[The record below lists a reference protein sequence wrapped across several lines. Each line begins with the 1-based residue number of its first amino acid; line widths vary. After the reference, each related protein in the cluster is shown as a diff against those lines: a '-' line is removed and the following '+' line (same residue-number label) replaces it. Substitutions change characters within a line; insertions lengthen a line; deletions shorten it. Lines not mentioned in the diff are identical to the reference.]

1 MIIKEENYPKVK
13 ISIVDDHNLFRKGLE
28 KLINLRNQ
36 DNRYQILFEAE
47 NGVDLQQK
55 LRLVGVP
62 DIVFLDIDMP
72 EMDGYDTVS
81 WVKQNYKEMK
91 IIVVTMFENEEAVI
105 KMIREGVN
113 GYLSKDLE
121 VEDMHNA
128 LETVISGNNFFPNF
142 AAEIMANNIGN
153 IDSSGYIKVG
163 LLAGVSER
171 EREFLNYVPTDLT
184 YSQIADKMYL
194 SEKTIDGYRGA
205 MFKKFNVKS
214 RQGLTTFLLRNK
226 IIK

>member
-1 MIIKEENYPKVK
+1 MIQENNNNKIE
-13 ISIVDDHNLFRKGLE
+13 ISIVDDHNLFRKGLV
-28 KLINLRNQ
+28 KLINLRNK
-36 DNRYQILFEAE
+36 DDKYQILFEAE
-47 NGVDLQQK
+47 NGVDLQKK
-55 LRLVGVP
+55 LRLLGIP
-62 DIVFLDIDMP
+62 NIIFLDIDMP

-81 WVKQNYKEMK
+81 WIKENYKEIK
-91 IIVVTMFENEEAVI
+91 IIVITMFENEEAVI
-105 KMIREGVN
+105 KMIKRGVN

-121 VEDMHNA
+121 VEDIHNA
-128 LETVISGNNFFPNF
+128 LETVVSGNNFFPNF

-153 IDSSGYIKVG
+153 IDNTGHIKVG
-163 LLAGVSER
+163 LLAGISER

-184 YSQIADKMYL
+184 YSQIAEKMFL

>member
-1 MIIKEENYPKVK
+1 MIKENDNQKVK
-13 ISIVDDHNLFRKGLE
+13 ISIVDDHNLFRKGLI
-28 KLINLRNQ
+28 KLINLRNS
-36 DNRYQILFEAE
+36 DSRYEILFEAE
-47 NGVDLQQK
+47 NGTDLQQK
-55 LRLVGVP
+55 LRFVGLP
-62 DIVFLDIDMP
+62 NMIFLDIDMP
-72 EMDGYDTVS
+72 GMDGYDTVS
-81 WVKQNYKEMK
+81 WIKENHKEIK
-91 IIVVTMFENEEAVI
+91 IIVITMFESEEAVI
-105 KMIREGVN
+105 NMIKRGVN

-121 VEDMHNA
+121 VEDIHNA
-128 LETVISGNNFFPNF
+128 LETVISGRSFFPSF

-153 IDSSGYIKVG
+153 IDNTGHIKVG
-163 LLAGVSER
+163 LLAGISER

-205 MFKKFNVKS
+205 MFKKFKVKS

>member
-1 MIIKEENYPKVK
+1 MDKEVIK
-13 ISIVDDHNLFRKGLE
+13 ISIVDDHNLFRKGLG
-28 KLINLRNQ
+28 KLVNLKNE
-36 DNRYQILFEAE
+36 DNKYEILFEAE
-47 NGVDLQQK
+47 NGIDLKRKIKQI
-55 LRLVGVP
+55 GIP

-72 EMDGYDTVS
+72 EMDGYESVL
-81 WVKQNYKEMK
+81 WIKQNYKQIR
-91 IIVVTMFENEEAVI
+91 IIVITMFENEEAVL

-121 VEDMHNA
+121 IEDVHNA
-128 LETVISGNNFFPNF
+128 LDTVISGNNFFPNF

-153 IDSSGYIKVG
+153 IDVSGYIKTG
-163 LLAGVSER
+163 PLAGISQR

-184 YSQIADKMYL
+184 YEQIAAKMYL
-194 SEKTIDGYRGA
+194 SEKTIDGYRST

-214 RQGLTTFLLRNK
+214 RQGLTSYLLRNK